1 MVEVVRAQ
9 AGVQVVE
16 DAEVFRVVE
25 AFVFTEQAV
34 LVQERFEVVVAA
46 FGEADLFGFFV
57 DAEVAGAV
65 FFFLRDEFGDDGI
78 QFFVEAI
85 VEVRGAG
92 DDERG
97 ARLIYKDGIHFVDDG
112 VVKFALQAVF
122 GGERHVA
129 AQVVE
134 AEFVVG
140 AVGDVAA
147 VRRLFVFLR
156 HAGDDDAGGHAE
168 EAVEFAQFFAV
179 AAGEVVVDG
188 DDVHAFAGQGV
199 QVDGQG
205 GDQGFAF
212 TGAHFGDF
220 ALVQHDAANHLYVV
234 VAQAKDALAGFA
246 HDGEGF
252 GQELVEGFA
261 FGEAFAEF
269 GGFRLKGVVI
279 EGLDLR
285 FERVD
290 FSDGFF
296 VLLDE
301 SVVAGTENF
310 CGETIPHK
318 CFLLFW
324 FAPLWRL
331 GKRA

>member
-1 MVEVVRAQ
+1 M
-9 AGVQVVE
+9 VE

-25 AFVFTEQAV
+25 AFVFTEQPV
-34 LVQERFEVVVAA
+34 LVQEVFEVVVAA
-46 FGEADLFGFFV
+46 FGESDLFGFFV

-65 FFFLRDEFGDDGI
+65 FFFLRDEFGDDGV
-78 QFFVEAI
+78 QFFVEAV
-85 VEVRGAG
+85 VEVGGAG

-97 ARLIYKDGIHFVDDG
+97 ARLIYKDGVHFVDDG

-156 HAGDDDAGGHAE
+156 HAGDDDAGSHAE

-179 AAGEVVVDG
+179 AAGKVVVDG

-199 QVDGQG
+199 QVHRQG
-205 GDQGFAF
+205 GDQSFAF

-234 VAQAKDALAGFA
+234 VAQAKDALARFA
-246 HDGEGF
+246 HHGEGF

-285 FERVD
+285 FECVD
-290 FSDGFF
+290 FGDGFF